1 MRLKPPQATPTLPLS
16 DIDGHPI
23 RIGDGRKLL
32 LSVFREAAC
41 PFCNVR
47 VYELTHDH
55 DDLRARGLD
64 IVAVFHSDERDVRRF
79 IARQPRPFRMVADP
93 DGRTH
98 AIVGAERSGFG
109 KLRAVLTRLPAL
121 LRGLRLLGPAQGAGR
136 TGALMPADFLIDGSG
151 RIVATHYGR
160 DAGDHMPMARIL
172 QFASGDAMPR

>member
-1 MRLKPPQATPTLPLS
+1 MRLKPPQSTPTLPLS
-16 DIDGHPI
+16 DIEGHPI

-55 DDLRARGLD
+55 DDLRDRGLD
-64 IVAVFHSDERDVRRF
+64 IVAIFHSDERDVRRF

-93 DGRTH
+93 EGRAH
-98 AIVGAERSGFG
+98 AAFGAERSSLG
-109 KLRAVLTRLPAL
+109 KAKALLMRLPAL
-121 LRGLRLLGPAQGAGR
+121 LRGLRLLGFAQGSR
-136 TGALMPADFLIDGSG
+136 PTGALMPADFLIDGAG

-172 QFASGDAMPR
+172 RFAEDGTAG

>member
-1 MRLKPPQATPTLPLS
+1 MRLKPPQSTPTLLLS

-64 IVAVFHSDERDVRRF
+64 IVAIFHSDERDVRRF

-93 DGRTH
+93 EGRAH
-98 AIVGAERSGFG
+98 AAFGAERSGFG
-109 KLRAVLTRLPAL
+109 KVRAMLLRLPAL
-121 LRGLRLLGPAQGAGR
+121 LRGLRLLGFAQGSR
-136 TGALMPADFLIDGSG
+136 PTGALMPADFLIDGAG

-172 QFASGDAMPR
+172 QFAEEGAAG

>member
-1 MRLKPPQATPTLPLS
+1 MRLKPPQSTPTLPLS
-16 DIDGHPI
+16 DIEGHPI

-64 IVAVFHSDERDVRRF
+64 IVAIFHSDERDVRRF

-93 DGRTH
+93 EGRAH
-98 AIVGAERSGFG
+98 AAFGAERSSLG
-109 KLRAVLTRLPAL
+109 KAKAVLMRLPAL
-121 LRGLRLLGPAQGAGR
+121 LRGLRLLGFAQGSR
-136 TGALMPADFLIDGSG
+136 PTGALMPADFLIDGSG

-172 QFASGDAMPR
+172 QFAEDGTAG

>member
-1 MRLKPPQATPTLPLS
+1 MRLKPPQATPTLPLA
-16 DIDGHPI
+16 DIDGRPI

-64 IVAVFHSDERDVRRF
+64 IVAIFHSDERDVRRF

-93 DGRTH
+93 EGRAH
-98 AIVGAERSGFG
+98 AAFGAERSGFG
-109 KLRAVLTRLPAL
+109 KVRAMLLRLPAL
-121 LRGLRLLGPAQGAGR
+121 VKGLRLLGRVPGAR
-136 TGALMPADFLIDGSG
+136 RSGALMPADFLIDGAG

-172 QFASGDAMPR
+172 RFAEDGVAG

>member
-16 DIDGHPI
+16 DIDGRPI

-64 IVAVFHSDERDVRRF
+64 IVAIFHSDERDVRRF

-93 DGRTH
+93 EGRAH
-98 AIVGAERSGFG
+98 AAFGAERSGFG
-109 KLRAVLTRLPAL
+109 KVRAMLLRLPAL
-121 LRGLRLLGPAQGAGR
+121 VKGLRLLGRVPGAR
-136 TGALMPADFLIDGSG
+136 RSGALMPADFLIDGAG

-172 QFASGDAMPR
+172 RFAEDGVAG